1 MLYWGP
7 MWTTCTACTFV
18 SKLWNPLHDYNS
30 QSALHLRLVW
40 IPLHS
45 PTLVRVCLSVF
56 PTYFNYHIFIFIVSP
71 KIRSQHWKLTF
82 THLKKNYIFLFTD
95 LDDLQFFF
103 EMFVFHT
110 SFMNT
115 SIISFSPILFSFLE
129 NCAIFNTHK
138 NFHTRK
144 RKNKQSYFLPNSTS
158 LNI

>member
-7 MWTTCTACTFV
+7 NVNHMYCLHFCFKALKPPSWLQLPKCSSFKIGLDSLTFSHTCESLFE
-18 SKLWNPLHDYNS
+18 SFSNLL
-30 QSALHLRLVW
+30 Q
-40 IPLHS
+40 
-45 PTLVRVCLSVF
+45 LS
-56 PTYFNYHIFIFIVSP
+56 YFYFYCKP

-82 THLKKNYIFLFTD
+82 THFFNFYLFLSTN
-95 LDDLQFFF
+95 LDDFQFFF

-129 NCAIFNTHK
+129 NCTIFNTHK